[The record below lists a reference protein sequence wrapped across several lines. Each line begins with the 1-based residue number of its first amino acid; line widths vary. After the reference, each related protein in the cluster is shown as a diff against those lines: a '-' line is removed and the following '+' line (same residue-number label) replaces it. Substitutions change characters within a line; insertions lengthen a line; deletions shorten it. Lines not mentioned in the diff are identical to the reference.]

1 MTTIINNF
9 PEFKDIK
16 VSTKTYT
23 ANTNIVVDIHK
34 LYDVLEVTPYIVT
47 PKKRGRKPK
56 AVTLVDVNQDIPYG
70 SIVTVKCEGK
80 IKGVELKPKSPKKMN
95 STSYFRNSV
104 TIVILLDKPINF
116 KVCSNGTLQMT
127 GCKTWEHASECV
139 KRVWEVIR
147 VNPDMITYT
156 RGDPADG
163 LDALIIPSMRNIDF
177 DAGFL
182 IDRDKLS
189 QRIHASTEMHCLLET
204 AFGYTGVN
212 IKIPLTDSRDGM
224 MIKRLKCSIDGVNT
238 LEPDVYRSYLD
249 VLDVKTRAKKD
260 REKKYNTF
268 LVFHSGK
275 IIFSGLASS
284 TMEDTYNMFV
294 QFIGSSYEQ
303 IVERLII

>member
-1 MTTIINNF
+1 MTNQTF
-9 PEFKDIK
+9 PLFKDIK

-23 ANTNIVVDIHK
+23 ANTNLLVDIHK

-47 PKKRGRKPK
+47 PKKRGRRPK
-56 AVTLVDVNQDIPYG
+56 TVVEVDLNQDVPYG

-80 IKGVELKPKSPKKMN
+80 IKGVELKPKSPKKMT

-127 GCKTWEHASECV
+127 GCKNWQHASECI
-139 KRVWEVIR
+139 KRVWEIIR
-147 VNPDMITYT
+147 VNPDLVSYT

-177 DAGFL
+177 DVGFL

-189 QRIHASTEMHCLLET
+189 KRIHASTDMHCLLET

-212 IKIPLTDSRDGM
+212 IKIPLTKSRDEM
-224 MIKRLKCSIDGVNT
+224 EIKRLRCGISGT
-238 LEPDVYRSYLD
+238 HSMESDVYKSYLD
-249 VLDVKTRAKKD
+249 VLDLKTRAKKD

-294 QFIGSSYEQ
+294 KFIGSSYDD
-303 IVERLII
+303 IVERLTI